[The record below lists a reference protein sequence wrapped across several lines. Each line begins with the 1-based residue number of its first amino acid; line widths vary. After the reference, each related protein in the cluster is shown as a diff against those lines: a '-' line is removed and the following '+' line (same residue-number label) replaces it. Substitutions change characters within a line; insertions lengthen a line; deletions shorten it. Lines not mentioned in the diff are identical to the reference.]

1 MPVHGMGGA
10 GGRVASV
17 RNRCSARRNVVQTP
31 EPHTE
36 SATGNVAEGLA
47 PNRLRNRTL
56 TIHPEDDPPL
66 KAVVQLITMQSRDDD
81 R

>member
-1 MPVHGMGGA
+1 MHGIGGA
-10 GGRVASV
+10 GGRVAPV
-17 RNRCSARRNVVQTP
+17 RNRCSTRRNVVQTP

-36 SATGNVAEGLA
+36 SATGNVAEGLVA
-47 PNRLRNRTL
+47 QSLRNRTL